1 MMGRPKDAADEE
13 NSNSFEGDG
22 SNDGKFDDNDDKEPI
37 FVWSWG
43 RRIAMVFMSGRER
56 KTEMEMEM
64 EIEMKRD
71 GESKSERERKTIPHS
86 SRVILPRLTVQYLYI
101 NLLPSALPAP
111 NLPHH
116 NLVLMDF
123 VALLLEMIA

>member
-1 MMGRPKDAADEE
+1 MPQCWGESSGDEELCVMMGRPKDDADEE

-22 SNDGKFDDNDDKEPI
+22 SKDGKFDDNDDKEPI

-64 EIEMKRD
+64 EMEM
-71 GESKSERERKTIPHS
+71 G
-86 SRVILPRLTVQYLYI
+86 
-101 NLLPSALPAP
+101 
-111 NLPHH
+111 
-116 NLVLMDF
+116 M
-123 VALLLEMIA
+123 EMEMEI